1 MKTQKFF
8 LITSKEDQDSKLR
21 EMQQKEDIQAAKKA
35 RQEARAK
42 KVQDSVKLKNEQAK
56 KKAEKE
62 TKKAQSASRA
72 KNKVCKRR
80 QNGHSKKQKSDEV
93 DTTPCGTCS
102 QLYCN
107 DDTIQP
113 WIKC

>member
-8 LITSKEDQDSKLR
+8 LITSKEAQDAKLR
-21 EMQQKEDIQAAKKA
+21 EIQQKEDIQAAKKA

-42 KVQDSVKLKNEQAK
+42 KVQDSVKLKNERAK

-62 TKKAQSASRA
+62 TKKAQSCA

-80 QNGHSKKQKSDEV
+80 QNGHSKKQKKSDEV

-102 QLYCN
+102 QRYCD

-113 WIKC
+113 WIQC